1 MLFFRRESIDG
12 TADDAVKFLKNN
24 GVRDGSHRQLH
35 SPRHGLVPVAA
46 NGRDPPK
53 QGAKYVPLTGK
64 DDIQK
69 ELDVNGKAFITLW
82 GDDKYMESTSY
93 AHNASYGLTTGS
105 CLGLMSR
112 QVIFCL
118 SSRERPVTHGVWPR
132 GKMREPREGSNETQT
147 AVPVSW
153 FSGWVYSSQVWPEIN
168 TDTAAAC
175 APASLVLGRTTAGNS
190 KLKEYPP
197 PL

>member
-53 QGAKYVPLTGK
+53 QSAKYVPLTGK
-64 DDIQK
+64 DGIQK
-69 ELDVNGKAFITLW
+69 ELDVNGKAFITLC
-82 GDDKYMESTSY
+82 GATTSTWSRLPTPTTPLTVLRQ
-93 AHNASYGLTTGS
+93 AHVWGS
-105 CLGLMSR
+105 CRR

-132 GKMREPREGSNETQT
+132 GKMRERT
-147 AVPVSW
+147 
-153 FSGWVYSSQVWPEIN
+153 SG
-168 TDTAAAC
+168 
-175 APASLVLGRTTAGNS
+175 G
-190 KLKEYPP
+190 LK
-197 PL
+197 

>member
-1 MLFFRRESIDG
+1 MATSRLD
-12 TADDAVKFLKNN
+12 
-24 GVRDGSHRQLH
+24 RQLH

-147 AVPVSW
+147 TVPVSW

-197 PL
+197 PPIEKPYRISYIW